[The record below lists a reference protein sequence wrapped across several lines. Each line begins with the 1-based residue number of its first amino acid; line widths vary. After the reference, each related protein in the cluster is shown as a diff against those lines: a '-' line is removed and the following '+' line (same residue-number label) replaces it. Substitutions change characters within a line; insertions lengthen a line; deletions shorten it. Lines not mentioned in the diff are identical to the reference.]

1 MSTLEVY
8 CFDKIKLFTS
18 CWFVFSQRI
27 SGPFRSRGNV
37 PLRFRR
43 RRRYSIDFLAIL
55 YLQLGAVSHI
65 LSTKGPLTRHAFLA
79 HLFSSVRCRDVVR
92 KMVPMSRSCDS
103 TYNFLQCK
111 TSAVECHP
119 KPVVLSDLPLALF
132 VRQHSGVAALVRTG
146 RPWTQ

>member
-43 RRRYSIDFLAIL
+43 RRHSIDFLAIL